1 MNKTGFGYLRLPEKN
16 GKPDYELINAMTDRF
31 LELGGRYFDTAYTYL
46 DGESEKALRE
56 CLVKRHPR
64 DSFMIADKLPGYKC
78 RDHADCR
85 KYFDEQKERCGV
97 DFFDVYMLHWLRREH
112 GADGARNRR

>member
-16 GKPDYELINAMTDRF
+16 GKPDYELINALTDRF

-85 KYFDEQKERCGV
+85 
-97 DFFDVYMLHWLRREH
+97 
-112 GADGARNRR
+112 